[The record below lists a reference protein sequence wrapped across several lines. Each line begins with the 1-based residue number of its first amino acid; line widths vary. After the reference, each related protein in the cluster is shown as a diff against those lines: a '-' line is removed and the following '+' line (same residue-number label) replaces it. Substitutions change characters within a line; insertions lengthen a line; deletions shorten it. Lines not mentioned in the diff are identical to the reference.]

1 MSTPTTVTQDQIDS
15 AILNTYNT
23 DTFGAVLS
31 GAGEFTNTYDF
42 LLDAASVA
50 NGQLST
56 IDLSGVGVDF
66 THILLDGVEQSLV
79 NSQKWILDPIELAAT
94 GHSIVVQG
102 TVGTGG
108 SGSYSGNFNITN
120 SGGVPEPATW
130 AMMLLGFGGIG
141 FSVRRRRLATLLQL
155 A

>member
-1 MSTPTTVTQDQIDS
+1 MSTPITVSQDQIDS
-15 AILNTYNT
+15 AILNTYHT

-31 GAGEFTNTYDF
+31 GTGDFTNTFDF
-42 LLDAASVA
+42 LLDAASIA

-66 THILLDGVEQSLV
+66 THIFLDGAEQSLV
-79 NSQKWILDPIELAAT
+79 NSQKWILDPVELAAT

-102 TVGTGG
+102 TVGSGG

-141 FSVRRRRLATLLQL
+141 YSMRRRRRTSLLQL